1 MQMKRKAWSN
11 MSQFSYEAINKL
23 GKEVKGSVEASTE
36 ADVIY
41 KLKQQGLT
49 VVNVK
54 PQSLLTQDINIQ
66 IGGYPTARDLSV
78 MCRQFVSMN
87 KAGVTILET
96 LRMLYEQTENKRLKD
111 AIREVRIGIEKGDTL
126 AQALGDHPKIFPELM
141 VNMVAAGEASGT
153 LHVALER
160 VSIQLEKSN
169 KTQSLIKK
177 AMIYPIAVFLVAIV
191 VTVVMLVVVIPS
203 YETMFADLGTELPGI
218 TKFYVSLSKML
229 INYWFIIVPIVAGII
244 GEIIAFAKTQAGKH
258 VFGKLAL
265 KLPIVKNLIIKSAS
279 SQMARTLGT
288 LLGSGV
294 TLVEATAIVSDI
306 MSNVY
311 FKEAMKDASDQVSIG
326 MPLSRPLEDCRLF
339 PPMVYHMLRIGEES
353 GNTEEMLDKL
363 ADYYDEEVEMAV
375 QALMAA
381 MEPMI
386 IVVLAVVVGG
396 LVGACMAP
404 MLSMYTALDTM

>member
-1 MQMKRKAWSN
+1 

-23 GKEVKGSVEASTE
+23 GKEVKGSVAAATE

-54 PQSLLTQDINIQ
+54 QQGLLTQDINIQ

-229 INYWFIIVPIVAGII
+229 INYWFIIVPIVSGII
-244 GEIIAFAKTQAGKH
+244 GGIMAFAKTQVGKH

>member
-1 MQMKRKAWSN
+1 MKRA
-11 MSQFSYEAINKL
+11 
-23 GKEVKGSVEASTE
+23 KGVSHPMFCAALHHNSVITDRQYLKREHI
-36 ADVIY
+36 ADSPRR
-41 KLKQQGLT
+41 
-49 VVNVK
+49 N
-54 PQSLLTQDINIQ
+54 
-66 IGGYPTARDLSV
+66 
-78 MCRQFVSMN
+78 
-87 KAGVTILET
+87 
-96 LRMLYEQTENKRLKD
+96 
-111 AIREVRIGIEKGDTL
+111 
-126 AQALGDHPKIFPELM
+126 LM
-141 VNMVAAGEASGT
+141 EGCD
-153 LHVALER
+153 
-160 VSIQLEKSN
+160 
-169 KTQSLIKK
+169 
-177 AMIYPIAVFLVAIV
+177 PCFDFLPCHSSR
-191 VTVVMLVVVIPS
+191 TP
-203 YETMFADLGTELPGI
+203 
-218 TKFYVSLSKML
+218 
-229 INYWFIIVPIVAGII
+229 
-244 GEIIAFAKTQAGKH
+244 
-258 VFGKLAL
+258 
-265 KLPIVKNLIIKSAS
+265 AS